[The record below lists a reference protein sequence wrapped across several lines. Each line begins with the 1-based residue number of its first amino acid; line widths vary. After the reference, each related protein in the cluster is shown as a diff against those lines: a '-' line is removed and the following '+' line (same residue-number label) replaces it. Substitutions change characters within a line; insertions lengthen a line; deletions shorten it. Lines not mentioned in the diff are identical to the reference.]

1 MYIKKITIKNYKCF
15 KGIFELELNKNVNI
29 LVGNNEAGKSTI
41 LEAIHLSLTGLIDGK
56 YLKNEL
62 NQHLFNKDIINEYL
76 NEINKE
82 NPTQIPS
89 PPEIIIELF
98 IEGENVS
105 LLEGTLNSTKQ
116 KEAGLTLKISLKDD
130 LKEEYEELV
139 KSGEIK
145 SLPVE
150 YYDYSWTSFA
160 RESKTPRTIPIKS
173 ALIDSSSNRFQD
185 GSDVYISRIVKDY
198 LDKKDI
204 INISK
209 AHRKLKE
216 FFLDD
221 QAIKDINAKI
231 KTASK
236 ISNKNIELSVD
247 LSSKNAWEKNLTT
260 YLDEIPFH
268 YIGKGEQC
276 IIKTNLALNHK
287 KNTEANITLL
297 EEPENHLSH
306 SKLNQLLR
314 EIKEKNDK
322 QLIVSTHSSFLANKL
337 GLKDLIILNNGKTT
351 SLSDLSSDTKLFFE
365 KLSGYDTLRFV
376 LCKKA
381 ILVEGDSDELIVQ
394 KAYMKN
400 NSNKLPIE
408 DEIDVIS
415 TGLSFKRFLEIA
427 HKIKQIVRVVTDND
441 GDYENNI
448 TTKYEDYRDSQTI
461 KICADSNNELN
472 TLEPQIAEVN
482 DLDLLRRV
490 LEITFE
496 KYPDKDSI
504 IHYMKSNKTKCAL
517 KIFDT
522 EEDIKFPQYILDAIN
537 DQND

>member
-1 MYIKKITIKNYKCF
+1 MHIKKVTIKNYKCF
-15 KGIFELELNKNVNI
+15 KGVFELKLNKNINI

-41 LEAIHLSLTGLIDGK
+41 LEAIHLTLTGLIDGK

-62 NQHLFNKDIINEYL
+62 SQHLFNKDIIEVYL

-82 NPTQIPS
+82 NPTNIPS
-89 PPEIIIELF
+89 PPEIVIELF
-98 IEGENVS
+98 IEGENIS
-105 LLEGTLNSTKQ
+105 LLEGTLNSTHQ
-116 KEAGLTLKISLKDD
+116 KEAGLMLKISLKDD

-160 RESKTPRTIPIKS
+160 RESKTPRTIQIKS

-198 LDKKDI
+198 LDVKDI

-216 FFLDD
+216 SFLGE
-221 QAIKDINAKI
+221 QAIKDINEKI

-260 YLDEIPFH
+260 YLDKIPFQ

-287 KNTEANITLL
+287 KTTEANITLL

-314 EIKEKNDK
+314 DIKEKNDK
-322 QLIVSTHSSFLANKL
+322 QLIISTHSSFLANKL

-351 SLSDLSSDTKLFFE
+351 LLSDLSLDTKLFFE

-427 HKIKQIVRVVTDND
+427 DKIKQVVRVVTDND
-441 GDYENNI
+441 GDYENKI
-448 TTKYEDYRDSQTI
+448 TKKYEDYSNSQTI
-461 KICADSNNELN
+461 KICADSNNTLN
-472 TLEPQIAEVN
+472 TLEPQLIEVN
-482 DLDLLRRV
+482 DLELLRRV
-490 LEITFE
+490 FGINSES
-496 KYPDKDSI
+496 YPDKASI
-504 IHYMKSNKTKCAL
+504 VKYMESNKTKCAL

-522 EEDIKFPQYILDAIN
+522 EEDIKFPQYILNAIN
-537 DQND
+537 D